1 MAKVALNI
9 AKAYDNGFIANFEK
23 TKYFQ
28 LNKNSTTRADLFCF
42 AIAIA
47 LMEDKEPLPP
57 QSVDSFVRTEYLGNY
72 EALLSS
78 IYFDTQLKTNVE
90 EIDTICERDDVY
102 MLAEKYANV
111 GFGILKEWVE
121 TMDEEALYFKLIGYM
136 NDRFEAIKEEVNS
149 ML

>member
-9 AKAYDNGFIANFEK
+9 AKAYDNGFITEIEK
-23 TKYFQ
+23 SKYFQ
-28 LNKNSTTRADLFCF
+28 LNKNSTTRADLYSF

-47 LMEDKEPLPP
+47 MMEEKEPSAP
-57 QSVDSFVRTEYLGNY
+57 QLVDSFVRTEYLGNY

-78 IYFDTQLKTNVE
+78 IYFDTQLKGNIE
-90 EIDTICERDDVY
+90 NIDNICKRDDVY
-102 MLAEKYANV
+102 AMAEKYANT
-111 GFGILKEWVE
+111 GFGILKEWYE

-136 NDRFEAIKEEVNS
+136 NDRYNAIIEEVTS